1 MINVNSLNMKRL
13 SIIIPFYNVEQYIAQ
28 CLDSV
33 YRQDIPEEEYEV
45 ICVDD
50 CSPDNSIAIVEEY
63 AKNHSN
69 LVIVRNQ
76 YNRKLGGARNAGME
90 VAKGKYVWFIDSD
103 DFIEENC
110 YKELL
115 SISENEDLD
124 MLHFNYAEYP
134 NAENPTRRP
143 QDTELMS
150 GTDMWFDPAFIWA
163 HDLVTAWRKLYKRQ
177 FLIDNNIQF
186 AEHIMFEDN
195 DYAIIAFANAQR
207 VKHIAMC
214 AYHYRNNPN
223 SITRVKYTSEHIG
236 YWLDL
241 AHRLRVI
248 EKTFN
253 KENKDLRYR
262 ALLINFTRYTI
273 SNVLSIYANIGD
285 NNRREARRVIRK
297 KIDQRLKS
305 YMSRKTYLKI
315 KLGLL

>member
-1 MINVNSLNMKRL
+1 MIRL
-13 SIIIPFYNVEQYIAQ
+13 SIIIPFYNVEHYIAQ

-63 AKNHSN
+63 AKNHTN
-69 LVIVRNQ
+69 LVVVRNQ

-90 VAKGKYVWFIDSD
+90 VAKGEYIWFIDSD

-110 YKELL
+110 IKTLL
-115 SISENEDLD
+115 TIAEKEDLE

-134 NAENPTRRP
+134 NVMLPERRP
-143 QDTELMS
+143 DDTDVMT
-150 GTDMWFDPAFIWA
+150 GTDMFFDSRFIWY
-163 HDLVTAWRKLYKRQ
+163 HDLITAWRKLYKRE

-195 DYAIIAFANAQR
+195 DYAIIAFAKAKR
-207 VKHIAMC
+207 VKHISTSM
-214 AYHYRNNPN
+214 YYYRNNPE

-241 AHRLRVI
+241 CYRLVRI
-248 EKTFN
+248 KDMFIREK
-253 KENKDLRYR
+253 KDERFLVLMATWIRYH
-262 ALLINFTRYTI
+262 I
-273 SNVLSIYANIGD
+273 SNSINIYLQMD
-285 NNRREARRVIRK
+285 DMFERK
-297 KIDQRLKS
+297 KIYNTIRKNVTSELKP
-305 YMSRKTYLKI
+305 YMSRLKYY
-315 KLGLL
+315 KLRIGIL

>member
-1 MINVNSLNMKRL
+1 MQPIL

-63 AKNHSN
+63 AKKHDN

-90 VAKGKYVWFIDSD
+90 VANGKYIWFIDSD

-110 YKELL
+110 FKKLL
-115 SISENEDLD
+115 SIAENEDLE

-134 NAENPTRRP
+134 NVMLPERRP
-143 QDTELMS
+143 DDTDVMT
-150 GTDMWFDPAFIWA
+150 GTDMFFDSRFIWY
-163 HDLVTAWRKLYKRQ
+163 HDLITAWRKLYKRE

-195 DYAIIAFANAQR
+195 DYAIIAFAKAKR
-207 VKHIAMC
+207 VKHISTSM
-214 AYHYRNNPN
+214 YYYRNNPE

-241 AHRLRVI
+241 CHRLIRI
-248 EKTFN
+248 KNMFIREKNDERFLVLIATWI
-253 KENKDLRYR
+253 RYH
-262 ALLINFTRYTI
+262 I
-273 SNVLSIYANIGD
+273 SNSINIYLQMD
-285 NNRREARRVIRK
+285 DMFERK
-297 KIDQRLKS
+297 KIYNTIRKNVTSELKP
-305 YMSRKTYLKI
+305 YMSRLKYY
-315 KLGLL
+315 KLRIGIL